1 MFRQYEAAKGWG
13 LTFVTNLS
21 LYSSFSQASNAGRCS
36 KSSFTPSH
44 ALWLS
49 ILSTQLHEENGGESP
64 SANGRSGVYHIP
76 LVGLLGA
83 VSHSWGSGA
92 GVLPPTLCIFVTRI
106 AQPLVHLLTS
116 LPDQKHHL

>member
-1 MFRQYEAAKGWG
+1 MVRQYEAAEGWK

-49 ILSTQLHEENGGESP
+49 ILSTWLHEENSGESP
-64 SANGRSGVYHIP
+64 SVNGRPGAYRIP

-83 VSHSWGSGA
+83 VSHSRGSGA
-92 GVLPPTLCIFVTRI
+92 GVLPPTLPIFVAGI